1 VASKLLTNIR
11 LEWKPNTLAYD
22 AQKGFII
29 PGTELMFEGDV
40 CERVC
45 ACVCEWRE
53 RERERESGLVYVCVC
68 VCAGEYR

>member
-1 VASKLLTNIR
+1 MPESNI
-11 LEWKPNTLAYD
+11 LAYD

-53 RERERESGLVYVCVC
+53 RERVSIGVCVC
-68 VCAGEYR
+68 VCVCR